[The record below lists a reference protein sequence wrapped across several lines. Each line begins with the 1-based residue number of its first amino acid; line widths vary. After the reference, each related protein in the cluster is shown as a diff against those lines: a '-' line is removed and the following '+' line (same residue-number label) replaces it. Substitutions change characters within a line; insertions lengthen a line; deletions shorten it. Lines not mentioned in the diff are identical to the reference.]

1 MLRNAF
7 VRQKH
12 DEMIWS
18 FFDLIRA
25 RGNSG
30 SSMIFCKKNDVR
42 TVAKIDL
49 RVLDFYVYSTRTMMG
64 SFISLNITFNRV
76 HFILIDQFNIILA
89 DACVII
95 SKAIILALCSL
106 VFSLY
111 YSLGSCQNVLYFI
124 IISFLLGHMRSIS
137 KLDYGDLI
145 SNPLGTIK
153 M

>member
-12 DEMIWS
+12 DEMISS

-42 TVAKIDL
+42 TMAKIDL
-49 RVLDFYVYSTRTMMG
+49 RVMEFYVYSTRTMMG
-64 SFISLNITFNRV
+64 SFISLNITFNRN

-111 YSLGSCQNVLYFI
+111 YSLGNTVHAKMFCI
-124 IISFLLGHMRSIS
+124 LL
-137 KLDYGDLI
+137 
-145 SNPLGTIK
+145 
-153 M
+153 